1 MKEDKKQTIND
12 ILKTISQDR
21 GRTNILRKYEQNAIA
36 HLVQKIPS
44 WISSDMLTAIGF
56 FGNLTVVASFVIA
69 SYFGKI
75 YLLIGIVGF
84 MISWFGDSL
93 DGRVAYYRN
102 KQRKWYGFVL
112 DISIDWV
119 GVTLMGLGF
128 VVYVDSAW
136 KIVGFF
142 FVALYAWEIITA
154 LLRYKVTN
162 KYSIDSGLLGPT
174 EARILISLILV
185 LEVLFSNSILY
196 SSIIA
201 CVILLISNIIET
213 NKLLKLS
220 NIRDKEE
227 RIAKMNE

>member
-201 CVILLISNIIET
+201 CVILLISNIFET

>member
-227 RIAKMNE
+227 RIA

>member
-201 CVILLISNIIET
+201 CIILLISNIVEI

-227 RIAKMNE
+227 RTAKMNE

>member
-1 MKEDKKQTIND
+1 MNAGKKQTIND

-56 FGNLTVVASFVIA
+56 FGNLTVFASFVLA
-69 SYFGKI
+69 FYFGKI
-75 YLLIGIVGF
+75 YLLFGILGF

-93 DGRVAYYRN
+93 DGRIAYYRN

-119 GVTLMGLGF
+119 GVTLMGFGF

-136 KIVGFF
+136 KIIGFF

-201 CVILLISNIIET
+201 CIILLISNIVET

-227 RIAKMNE
+227 RTAKMNE